1 MRPIDAQGRPKTLPS
16 EDITKLLKEHIP
28 YRLAHLLD
36 AVPRIP
42 ATCIADN
49 QAFEAGAVAGRSLLS
64 FLGIRCDRKQGILK
78 PDRCYIAVGGMTD
91 DVKAPDVGGSFVDLD
106 ALAEDE
112 KSLLGRFI
120 HGVHKSS
127 AHFTWK
133 SGQGLDVQTYRDAAC
148 LIQRLL
154 RDHIPQ
160 MGVPCTTAAP
170 LHHSAL
176 APSEIKA
183 ALDYVEELRLLA
195 NAVKLPSG
203 LPGHVAGACFAI
215 VQEHH
220 HAIVRLL
227 EMGLNSPAFVLLR
240 PMFET
245 YVRGEWLARRTKQRV
260 KKFLER
266 EESLELDKLIASLE
280 STDDFKTKFLSQV
293 KDEYWS
299 AMCDYAHTGGRHI
312 GRWLTHEGI
321 QSNYSRGEILEVTQA
336 AETIVCLSMV
346 TGLARLANDGDLQRR
361 TLEAFERRMAQYAS

>member
-1 MRPIDAQGRPKTLPS
+1 MRPINQGRPDPLPP
-16 EDITKLLKEHIP
+16 EDIAKLLKEHIP

-36 AVPRIP
+36 AVPRMP
-42 ATCIADN
+42 ASCIADN

-64 FLGIRCDRKQGILK
+64 FLGIGCDSEQGVLRT
-78 PDRCYIAVGGMTD
+78 DRSYHAAAKGMTD
-91 DVKAPDVGGSFVDLD
+91 DVKAPDVGGSFVDLNT
-106 ALAEDE
+106 LSEDE

-120 HGVHKSS
+120 RGAHKSS
-127 AHFTWK
+127 AHFTWG
-133 SGQGLDVQTYRDAAC
+133 SEHGLDVQTYREAASI
-148 LIQRLL
+148 IQRLL

-195 NAVKLPSG
+195 NAVKLPPG

-260 KKFLER
+260 KKFLDR

-280 STDDFKTKFLSQV
+280 STDDFETKFLSQF
-293 KDEYWS
+293 KDKYWS

-336 AETIVCLSMV
+336 AETIACLSLV
-346 TGLARLANDGDLQRR
+346 AGLARLANDGDLPRR
-361 TLEAFERRMAQYAS
+361 TLEALERRMAQYAS